1 MEKFDIEAYLD
12 GKLEREALNAFQQE
26 MRENAAFAQRVE
38 QQRKIRQHLR
48 TQLLREHVAASISAQ
63 PRANVFRRWPLL
75 LSLGGILLIVLA
87 VYLFVFQ
94 KAPNTALPT
103 NDIKQE
109 KQPAPA
115 PEQVPANPVLEQP
128 TPPRS
133 SQPIADNRSS
143 RLRPPYYPAP
153 NIRGQQDENTA
164 WKKTL
169 DQLWYTQFPPQNTR
183 FNADFSASAQLL
195 TARDFPAAFVALET
209 LELQQPENDTL
220 RLLKAY
226 CLLEMGEGA
235 EALRYFDQLDGRVP
249 QWDAYL
255 EWHKTLSILTIGEQ
269 KKALPKFRKMANTP
283 GHPFQKQS
291 LRALE
296 VLK

>member
-12 GKLEREALNAFQQE
+12 RKLNDEALNAFQQE

-48 TQLLREHVAASISAQ
+48 TQLLREHVAASLSAQ
-63 PRANVFRRWPLL
+63 TSASAFRRRLLL

-128 TPPRS
+128 TPPQS
-133 SQPIADNRSS
+133 SQPIADNQSS

-164 WKKTL
+164 WKKML
-169 DQLWYTQFPPQNTR
+169 DQLWYTQFPPQNTS
-183 FNADFSASAQLL
+183 FNVDFSASAQLL
-195 TARDFPAAFVALET
+195 AARDFPAAFVALET
-209 LELQQPENDTL
+209 LEFQQPENDTL
-220 RLLKAY
+220 RLLKGY
-226 CLLEMGEGA
+226 CLLEMGEGR
-235 EALRYFDQLDGRVP
+235 EALRYFDQLEGRQP
-249 QWDAYL
+249 QWNAYV
-255 EWHKTLSILTIGEQ
+255 EWHRTLSLLLLGEQ
-269 KKALPKFRKMANTP
+269 EKVLPKLQRMAGNP
-283 GHPFQKQS
+283 KHPFRQPS
-291 LRALE
+291 RRVLE
-296 VLK
+296 ILK